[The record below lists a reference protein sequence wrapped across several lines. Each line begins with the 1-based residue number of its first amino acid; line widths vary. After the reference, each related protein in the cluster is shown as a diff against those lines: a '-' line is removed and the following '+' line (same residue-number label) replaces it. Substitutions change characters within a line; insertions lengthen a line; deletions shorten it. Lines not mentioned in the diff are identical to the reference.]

1 MADGYMVHWTAIQKN
16 GKSGLKKYTIIESKN
31 ILLFLILFPVFFI
44 IYFSI
49 NYLLAENGFM
59 NPYLL
64 FFGEKALLALHGVPP
79 RLENIGFIY
88 PPLPVLIAL
97 LFNANISIAQ
107 GFIASL
113 ISTFI
118 VWECI
123 NNTQSKKLT
132 ITLILFLIFSVP
144 ILFIATQ
151 RFDLYLH
158 FFLILYSI
166 KLLNQ
171 YVREEYSLYIF
182 TAGPLFGLSFFT
194 HFSSLYLIPGIFIVI
209 YLLFRKSFKKF
220 VAVSFV
226 YFSPYFLFSLSFA
239 YLNWVFTG
247 YAFGFLPNYKLLF
260 SNSEINA
267 VISAGN
273 IAGSLKFMFSYL
285 FKVILIIVPFLAGI
299 FYEKRLVSLIPFLII
314 FSLIYSNL
322 FYPAI
327 YASAIFIMY
336 FLILMRFEKK
346 GVHTVYISAV
356 VISIASSFILSL
368 NSGDVN
374 EGKFTHALIGATEV
388 NTEAYKQI
396 AEMLKY
402 TEGKILIDDQSF
414 YPVVY
419 FMKDP
424 ERFIL
429 PYQYEFNS
437 AISNPANFADYV
449 IGMKDINRD
458 KVYQRFEPGVKGYH
472 TIFDNQDITIWEKS
486 GL

>member
-16 GKSGLKKYTIIESKN
+16 GKSSVSEYTFIKSKN
-31 ILLFLILFPVFFI
+31 ILLLFLLFPVFFS

-49 NYLLAENGFM
+49 HYLLAENSFM
-59 NPYLL
+59 HPYLL
-64 FFGEKALLALHGVPP
+64 FFGEKALLAINGVPP

-97 LFNANISIAQ
+97 LFQANISIAQ
-107 GFIASL
+107 GFIASA

-118 VWECI
+118 AWELI
-123 NNTQSKKLT
+123 NNIQSKKLI
-132 ITLILFLIFSVP
+132 ITLILFLLFSVP
-144 ILFIATQ
+144 ILFLATQ

-158 FFLILYSI
+158 FCLILYSI
-166 KLLNQ
+166 KLLNK
-171 YVREEYSLYIF
+171 YLKEEYSLYIF

-194 HFSSLYLIPGIFIVI
+194 HFSSLYLIPWILVVI
-209 YLLFRKSFKKF
+209 YFLFRKSFKKF

-226 YFSPYFLFSLSFA
+226 FFSPYFLFFLSFA

-260 SNSEINA
+260 SNSDINA
-267 VISAGN
+267 VISSGN
-273 IAGSLKFMFSYL
+273 LIGSLKFMFSYL
-285 FKVILIIVPFLAGI
+285 IKVILIITPFLAGI
-299 FYEKRLVSLIPFLII
+299 FYERRLVSLIPFLII

-327 YASAIFIMY
+327 YASAIFMMY
-336 FLILMRFEKK
+336 FLILMRFEKE
-346 GVHTVYISAV
+346 GAHHVFIIAMI
-356 VISIASSFILSL
+356 ISIASSFIQSL
-368 NSGDVN
+368 NSEDLL
-374 EGKFTHALIGATEV
+374 ERKFTHALIGTAEE
-388 NTEAYKQI
+388 NTEIYKQI
-396 AEMLKY
+396 AELLKY
-402 TEGKILIDDQSF
+402 REGKILIDDQSF

-419 FMKDP
+419 LMNAP

-437 AISNPANFADYV
+437 AISNPARFADYV

-458 KVYQRFEPGVKGYH
+458 KVYQRFEPGVKGYFA
-472 TIFDNQDITIWEKS
+472 IFDNQDITVWEKS
-486 GL
+486 RL